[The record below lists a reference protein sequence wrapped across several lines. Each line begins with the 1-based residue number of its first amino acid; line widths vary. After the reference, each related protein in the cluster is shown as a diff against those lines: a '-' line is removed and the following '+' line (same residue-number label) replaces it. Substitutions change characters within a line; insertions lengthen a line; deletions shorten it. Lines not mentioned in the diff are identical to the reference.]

1 MVARLPIVFWDTAL
15 KFSPQPSA
23 MTSPDRLVYC
33 FLVKINAA
41 VPPSVSIYLEAIVP
55 SLLLQVLH
63 CRADVVTKLKYSRR
77 VLILAVCGHIEV

>member
-1 MVARLPIVFWDTAL
+1 MDGRTIA
-15 KFSPQPSA
+15 
-23 MTSPDRLVYC
+23 YC
-33 FLVKINAA
+33 FLVKISTA

-63 CRADVVTKLKYSRR
+63 CRADAVAKLKYSRR